1 MIFHRLV
8 GEVMSLNQ
16 KENTDQIV
24 QKQRMKGKEPYLLL
38 FPAFLLILLFF
49 GYPIIDG
56 LRLAFY
62 HYVLTDPGNIFFSG
76 LENFKE
82 LLKDGNFLLVLK
94 NSIIWVVASV
104 GLQLV
109 LGLTLALAL
118 SKNFRGKNL
127 YQAIVFL
134 PWAVSGF
141 LIGMIFKWMF
151 NEHNGLI
158 NYVLKSL
165 GIIDHSIPFLALPN
179 VSIFTAVVAMI
190 WYGVPFFAIMVLAA
204 LQSIP
209 QEVHEAAAL
218 DGAGGFKKLTK
229 ITIPYIKKTLIITTL
244 LRVIW
249 VFNSADI
256 IYIMT
261 NGGPANTSHNLPSY
275 IFSTV
280 FYTMDFGQASAAGVI
295 MIILLVIY
303 SVIFLKVTKF
313 DKAGD
318 F

>member
-1 MIFHRLV
+1 MR
-8 GEVMSLNQ
+8 S
-16 KENTDQIV
+16 NTQEQPRVIT
-24 QKQRMKGKEPYLLL
+24 RRHWIKGKEPYFLLL
-38 FPAFLLILLFF
+38 PAFLIILLFF
-49 GYPIIDG
+49 GYPIIEG
-56 LRLAFY
+56 VRLAFY
-62 HYVLTDPGNIFFSG
+62 HYILTDPGNIFFNG
-76 LENFKE
+76 LENFKG
-82 LLKDGNFLLVLK
+82 LLNDGNFLLVLK
-94 NSIIWVVASV
+94 NSIIWVVTCV

-109 LGLTLALAL
+109 LGFILALAL
-118 SKNFRGKNL
+118 TKNFRGKNL

-165 GIIDHSIPFLALPN
+165 GIIHQGIPFLALPN
-179 VSIFTAVVAMI
+179 LSIFTAVVAMV
-190 WYGVPFFAIMVLAA
+190 WYGVPFFAIMILAA
-204 LQSIP
+204 LQSVP

-218 DGAGGFKKLTK
+218 DGASGWTKLRK

-261 NGGPANTSHNLPSY
+261 NGGPANTSNNLPSY

-295 MIILLVIY
+295 MIVLLLIY

-313 DKAGD
+313 EKAGD